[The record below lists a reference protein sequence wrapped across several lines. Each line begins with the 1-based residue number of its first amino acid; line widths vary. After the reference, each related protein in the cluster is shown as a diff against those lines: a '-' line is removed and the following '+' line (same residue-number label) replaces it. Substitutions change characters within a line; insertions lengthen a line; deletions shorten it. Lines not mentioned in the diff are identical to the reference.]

1 MTSKRY
7 VLDTCALLALIR
19 GGPLGA
25 KTDSLFGLAASSE
38 RQIVSIVTHAE
49 LRVIA
54 ERNGWGTKKQE
65 ALTTGLREVVTVDV
79 RSETLIA
86 AYTTLTLTI
95 SQVCTSIFVSL
106 AARSKVRGPS
116 RHCLLSRRPLY
127 PRLTLH
133 AKEVTD
139 P

>member
-1 MTSKRY
+1 VTSKRY

-86 AYTTLTLTI
+86 A
-95 SQVCTSIFVSL
+95 
-106 AARSKVRGPS
+106 
-116 RHCLLSRRPLY
+116 
-127 PRLTLH
+127 
-133 AKEVTD
+133 
-139 P
+139 